1 MDLVPSLDLRL
12 VSNLGLGASPCR
24 GLSGF
29 RPRYASHKTEPLHLK
44 DVRSA
49 LLHQICCIVS
59 LQMSSL
65 LLSGASGAIF
75 GAALTASGVYSPSV
89 IISQLRLGN
98 FHMIKSFI
106 AASACSALIVVAANR
121 AKYAKLSHRTD
132 STYGWFMRYDANVV
146 GGLLQGV
153 GMALTGACPGTVLIQ
168 LAVGVRSAWNV
179 AVGCII
185 GGIAFVKLG
194 QHLKR
199 ARVEATSTPAK
210 YTVQENLGLSTTSTV
225 LLYEVLC
232 LVMIAAAT
240 LLGPTREHWLNP
252 ILGGLLIGV
261 AQATSVLFTRKT
273 LGVSSAW
280 EDVGK
285 YVWSV
290 VDGVS
295 SPAPTNIV
303 FATGVMAG
311 AKIISEYI
319 PPVSE
324 AGGPNVTLL
333 AALAG
338 GFSLIFGARLAGGC
352 PSGHGISGMA
362 TMSLSSFITVASMF
376 GGGIATALL
385 LQ

>member
-1 MDLVPSLDLRL
+1 
-12 VSNLGLGASPCR
+12 
-24 GLSGF
+24 
-29 RPRYASHKTEPLHLK
+29 
-44 DVRSA
+44 
-49 LLHQICCIVS
+49 
-59 LQMSSL
+59 MSSL
-65 LLSGASGAIF
+65 LLSAASGGIF

-132 STYGWFMRYDANVV
+132 SSYGWFARYDANVV
-146 GGLLQGV
+146 GGLLQGI
-153 GMALTGACPGTVLIQ
+153 GMALTGACPGTVLVQ
-168 LAVGVRSAWNV
+168 LAVGIKSAWNV
-179 AVGCII
+179 AAGCII

-194 QHLKR
+194 QHLRRTKS
-199 ARVEATSTPAK
+199 EAASSPAK

-225 LLYEVLC
+225 LLYEILC
-232 LVMIAAAT
+232 LVMITAAT
-240 LLGPTREHWLNP
+240 LLAPTRDHWLNP
-252 ILGGLLIGV
+252 IVGGLLIGV

-285 YVWSV
+285 YFWSV
-290 VDGVS
+290 VDGIS

-303 FATGVMAG
+303 FATGVIAG
-311 AKIISEYI
+311 AKIISQYV

-324 AGGPNVTLL
+324 AGGPNVTPL

-338 GFSLIFGARLAGGC
+338 GFSLIFGARMAGGC

-385 LQ
+385 LR